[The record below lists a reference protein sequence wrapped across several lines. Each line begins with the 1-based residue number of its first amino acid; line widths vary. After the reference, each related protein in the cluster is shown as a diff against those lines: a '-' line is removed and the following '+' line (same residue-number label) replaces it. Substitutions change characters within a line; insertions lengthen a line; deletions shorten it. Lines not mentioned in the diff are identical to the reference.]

1 MRKIGHHRCPL
12 FLHPHQE
19 KVWLDV
25 HTPLPEITA
34 MMIPFPADELNAYP
48 VSPELKSPKNRE
60 LQLLVPIGPRVFP
73 EYSYEVYEEIKL
85 FGMGESRS
93 KERRQGELFD

>member
-1 MRKIGHHRCPL
+1 
-12 FLHPHQE
+12 
-19 KVWLDV
+19 
-25 HTPLPEITA
+25 
-34 MMIPFPADELNAYP
+34 
-48 VSPELKSPKNRE
+48 